1 MKYSSAMI
9 FYKYFKMP
17 HIVVM
22 TTVLLLGVCVS
33 CKSDGQ
39 KSPVENEKVSLK
51 KDSVKV
57 EKAKPSKPVG
67 RTWRNTDEGI
77 EGVTLYF
84 NKEQCEQNKRLFER
98 LNPIKNVSDYESERG
113 IGSYEQYFAIEDL
126 IALYSDTTLYEK
138 YSGSFSVDN
147 LVEWRLSMFYYIENT
162 KGLKPDEP
170 RVTPCDATYEG
181 LRIFMVQIDS
191 VLNYEPYTSLDMEY
205 RMGLCERLYETFV
218 NILYDRFSTN
228 YRSFYQDEISCAIY
242 EESEAFKRYRE
253 ACHECAFALVNP
265 TTSLPSTTLSTGVE
279 IENFKL
285 QALSLLYSIVNF
297 NPVEEHTSLPGQYS
311 LVETEKVKESD
322 VLNEYAR
329 LARSQKEDDTFE
341 EDSQYRQKSVKER
354 RRLIEKEKL
363 AWSDWLKASRKLS
376 EYADKDIYQRS
387 MNLVLKHKW
396 RMLNNQY
403 EDMSIYSGDQEKC
416 FLGEYCTISQLKE
429 YCYAERW
436 DMYINNF

>member
-1 MKYSSAMI
+1 MKS
-9 FYKYFKMP
+9 FKSLRMTF
-17 HIVVM
+17 VM
-22 TTVLLLGVCVS
+22 AITILLSVGFCVS
-33 CKSDGQ
+33 CKQGRQDQ
-39 KSPVENEKVSLK
+39 VEKEQASLK
-51 KDSVKV
+51 TDSVKV

-67 RTWRNTDEGI
+67 RTWRNTDDGI

-84 NKEQCEQNKRLFER
+84 NKEQCEQNKRLFEK
-98 LNPIKNVSDYESERG
+98 LNPIKDVSDYESERG
-113 IGSYEQYFAIEDL
+113 IGSPEQYFAIEDL

-162 KGLKPDEP
+162 KGLKPEEP
-170 RVTPCDATYEG
+170 RVAPCDFTYEG

-218 NILYDRFSTN
+218 NILYDRFRTN
-228 YRSFYQDEISCAIY
+228 HRSFYDYEAQSAEY

-253 ACHECAFALVNP
+253 ASHECAFALVNP
-265 TTSLPSTTLSTGVE
+265 TTSLPSTALSTGVE

-285 QALSLLYSIVNF
+285 QALSLLYSVVNF

-329 LARSQKEDDTFE
+329 LARSQKEDDTYE
-341 EDSQYRQKSVKER
+341 EDSPYRQKSVKER
-354 RRLIEKEKL
+354 RMLIEKEKK

-387 MNLVLKHKW
+387 MNLVLKYKW

-403 EDMSIYSGDQEKC
+403 EDMSIYSNDQAEC
-416 FLGEYCTISQLKE
+416 FLNEDCTVPQLRE
-429 YCYAERW
+429 SCYAERW
-436 DMYINNF
+436 DKYLKSF

>member
-1 MKYSSAMI
+1 MVMNVHTMKAVYLL
-9 FYKYFKMP
+9 KMSFA
-17 HIVVM
+17 VALFL
-22 TTVLLLGVCVS
+22 TLCLGICIS
-33 CKSDGQ
+33 CKQGKQDQ
-39 KSPVENEKVSLK
+39 VEKEQDTLK
-51 KDSVKV
+51 TDSAKV
-57 EKAKPSKPVG
+57 EETTPKKPVG
-67 RTWRNTDEGI
+67 RTWRNTDDGI
-77 EGVTLYF
+77 DGITLYF
-84 NKEQCEQNKRLFER
+84 NKEQCEQNKKLFER
-98 LNPIKNVSDYESERG
+98 LNPTKDVSEYVSGRG
-113 IGSYEQYFAIEDL
+113 IGSPEQYFAIEDL
-126 IALYSDTTLYEK
+126 IALYSDTTLMAEYT
-138 YSGSFSVDN
+138 GPFSVDD

-170 RVTPCDATYEG
+170 RLTPCDATYEG

-191 VLNYEPYTSLDMEY
+191 VLNYEPFTSLDMEY

-218 NILYDRFSTN
+218 NVMYDRFQAN
-228 YRSFYQDEISCAIY
+228 HGSFFENEILNAADK
-242 EESEAFKRYRE
+242 EHDAFKKYRE
-253 ACHECAFALVNP
+253 ASHECAFALVIP

-285 QALSLLYSIVNF
+285 QALSLLYSVVNF

-341 EDSQYRQKSVKER
+341 KDSPYRQKSVKER
-354 RRLIEKEKL
+354 RILIEKEKK

-403 EDMSIYSGDQEKC
+403 EDMTIYSGDQENC
-416 FLGEYCTISQLKE
+416 FLGEDCTVSQLRE
-429 YCYAERW
+429 FCYAERW
-436 DMYINNF
+436 DKYLNSF